1 MKIRLTRKLANALN
15 GMDLRSLA
23 VGDEVE
29 LHDGFGQMLIAER
42 WAEEVATAGVRPTAD
57 ERRRRPRAKKGANRR
72 KPSNV
77 VPRTSASRPRAGAKP

>member
-42 WAEEVATAGVRPTAD
+42 WAEEVKTGDARPAAD
-57 ERRRRPRAKKGANRR
+57 ERHRRPRAKAAGR
-72 KPSNV
+72 KPPQV
-77 VPRTSASRPRAGAKP
+77 VSRPSAVRSRAAAKS